1 MCGHGAHDE
10 VQVVVG
16 DVVLILV
23 VHHLERFFLAAV
35 TVLVGA
41 EGRLHFPVVNLVP
54 VVLVG

>member
-1 MCGHGAHDE
+1 MRGHGAHDE

-41 EGRLHFPVVNLVP
+41 ESRLHFPIVDLMP
-54 VVLVG
+54 VALVG